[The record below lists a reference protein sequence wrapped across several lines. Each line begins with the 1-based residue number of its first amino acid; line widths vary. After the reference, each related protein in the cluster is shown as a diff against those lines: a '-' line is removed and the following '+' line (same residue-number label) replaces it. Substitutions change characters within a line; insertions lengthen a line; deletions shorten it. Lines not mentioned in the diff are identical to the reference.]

1 MLEIL
6 TRAICFVAII
16 ILGNILRRVNFF
28 KEEDFKILSKI
39 LLRITLPAAI
49 VTSFVGKKI
58 EISMLTLALIGI
70 TGGALHMTI
79 GFLVNRKANKERQ
92 EFEIVNA
99 GYNIGAFTM
108 PFAQG
113 FLGPIGVITTS
124 LFDIGN
130 AFVCLG
136 GSLGV
141 ANIIKSGEKFSVK
154 KIIKTMLKSVALD
167 TYLIMT
173 LVSLLQ
179 ISIPGPVVTLAEVIG
194 NANAFVAML
203 MIGIGFKLSGDK
215 GQLGYIARV
224 LLTRYLIAAVLAAGC
239 FYLLPFSL
247 EVRKALIIVA
257 FSPIPSS
264 APAYAAELKNDVG
277 LASAL
282 NSISI
287 ICSLVFIVSILMVS

>member
-1 MLEIL
+1 MK
-6 TRAICFVAII
+6 
-16 ILGNILRRVNFF
+16 G
-28 KEEDFKILSKI
+28 KI
-39 LLRITLPAAI
+39 I
-49 VTSFVGKKI
+49 VTGPV
-58 EISMLTLALIGI
+58 EYMGI
-70 TGGALHMTI
+70 TKLAVHINGVEQAVKIARGE
-79 GFLVNRKANKERQ
+79 KQ

-179 ISIPGPVVTLAEVIG
+179 ISIPGPVVTLAEMIG

-215 GQLGYIARV
+215 RQLGYIARV